1 MPEKKFKFFTGLT
14 QYHFNVLFDLIGG
27 EEGIRQ
33 ITYVYGQKTPRRTL
47 DHRKFSSKNRLFM
60 MLIRMRRGVPIIDL
74 AHIFGIGK
82 TQCGVICYA
91 MIRVTYEY
99 LYLLQPHMFMSA
111 EQQKKNMPLPF
122 MRFKNLRV
130 IIDCQQGNTFSSYK
144 HGNTEKYLI
153 GTSGYGSVIF
163 CSDGFEGNKSDKE
176 ILKASG
182 IMNYLEKGDSVMA
195 DRGFNVKTELAEI
208 GVNLIKPP
216 DFKKKRQ
223 CLNPQEEILTKD
235 TATARIY
242 VEHVMKSIKD
252 WRILRNTVPMSVH
265 DILPDMEHIVAWGG

>member
-1 MPEKKFKFFTGLT
+1 MSSMLLYDSLT

-91 MIRVTYEY
+91 MIRVTY
-99 LYLLQPHMFMSA
+99 
-111 EQQKKNMPLPF
+111 
-122 MRFKNLRV
+122 
-130 IIDCQQGNTFSSYK
+130 D
-144 HGNTEKYLI
+144 
-153 GTSGYGSVIF
+153 
-163 CSDGFEGNKSDKE
+163 DGFEGNKSDKE

-265 DILPDMEHIVAWGG
+265 DILPDMVFIAAFLTNFNKPYIKLGKAWEGKIMVPGFWCLNRSTLLLGEVK